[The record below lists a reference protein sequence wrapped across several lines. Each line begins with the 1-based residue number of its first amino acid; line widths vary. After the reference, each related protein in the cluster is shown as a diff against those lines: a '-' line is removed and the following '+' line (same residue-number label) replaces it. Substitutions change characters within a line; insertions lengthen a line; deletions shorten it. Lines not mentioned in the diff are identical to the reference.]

1 MAIKERRDGGREN
14 ERENITHT
22 CRSGTGNKRKLPSF
36 TSKTPTC
43 LGVASPSER
52 EVATEDPG
60 WEMKKPPARERVGRT
75 RHSCSCLKREEK
87 GGRNEINER
96 KQKIL

>member
-1 MAIKERRDGGREN
+1 MATKERRAVWRED
-14 ERENITHT
+14 ERKNITHT
-22 CRSGTGNKRKLPSF
+22 CRSGTGNKRKLPAL

-60 WEMKKPPARERVGRT
+60 WEMKKPPAIERVGRT
-75 RHSCSCLKREEK
+75 RHSCSCLKRKKE
-87 GGRNEINER
+87 GIMR
-96 KQKIL
+96 